1 MGFIIFVISLIY
13 IIITLIQTLF
23 LGITT
28 PGYVTTLCAIL
39 FMGGITEMSIGILG
53 EYIGKIYM
61 EAKDRPIYIT
71 KFSILKMKITKK
83 KTIRRLTVNG

>member
-71 KFSILKMKITKK
+71 KFSNFEDEDNEEKDDKEI
-83 KTIRRLTVNG
+83 NG